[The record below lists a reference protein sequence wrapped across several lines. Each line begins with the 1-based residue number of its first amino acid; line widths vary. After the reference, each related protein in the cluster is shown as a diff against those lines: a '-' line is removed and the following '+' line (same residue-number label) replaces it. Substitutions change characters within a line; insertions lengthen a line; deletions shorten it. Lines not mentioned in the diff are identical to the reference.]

1 MGRDIIFHLTL
12 GLDICYNIYVQER
25 ERKEMS
31 YEEDFQK
38 QFQNQVQRIADTLE
52 EIKDYD
58 FYEQVD
64 EETDEEGNWYFED
77 TYNTDYIWRL
87 GYGLMGVR
95 IMIACGGP
103 NIWVDTFEKTV
114 HGYWGGDEAIAYL
127 SDDCCA
133 KIEDAFGADAAEQ
146 IYLDRN

>member
-12 GLDICYNIYVQER
+12 GLEICYNIYVQER
-25 ERKEMS
+25 ERKQMS

-38 QFQNQVQRIADTLE
+38 EFQKRVQSIADTLE

-58 FYEQVD
+58 FYEQID
-64 EETDEEGNWYFED
+64 EETDNI
-77 TYNTDYIWRL
+77 DYIWRM
-87 GYGLMGVR
+87 GYGLIGVR
-95 IMIACGGP
+95 VMIACGGP

-127 SDDCCA
+127 TNDCCE
-133 KIEDAFGADAAEQ
+133 KIEAALGADAAEL
-146 IYLDRN
+146 IYNDRD

>member
-1 MGRDIIFHLTL
+1 
-12 GLDICYNIYVQER
+12 
-25 ERKEMS
+25 MS
-31 YEEDFQK
+31 YEEDFQRE
-38 QFQNQVQRIADTLE
+38 FQNQVQRIADTLE

-58 FYEQVD
+58 FYEQID
-64 EETDEEGNWYFED
+64 EETDEEGDWYFD
-77 TYNTDYIWRL
+77 NIYNTDYIWRL

-133 KIEDAFGADAAEQ
+133 KIEDVFGADAAEQ

>member
-1 MGRDIIFHLTL
+1 
-12 GLDICYNIYVQER
+12 
-25 ERKEMS
+25 MS

-52 EIKDYD
+52 IIKDND
-58 FYEQVD
+58 FYEFED
-64 EETDEEGNWYFED
+64 ENDENGRWYFED
-77 TYNTDYIWRL
+77 IYNTDYIWRL

-95 IMIACGGP
+95 VMIACGGP

-127 SDDCCA
+127 SDDCCE
-133 KIEDAFGADAAEQ
+133 KIEEVFGADAVEQ